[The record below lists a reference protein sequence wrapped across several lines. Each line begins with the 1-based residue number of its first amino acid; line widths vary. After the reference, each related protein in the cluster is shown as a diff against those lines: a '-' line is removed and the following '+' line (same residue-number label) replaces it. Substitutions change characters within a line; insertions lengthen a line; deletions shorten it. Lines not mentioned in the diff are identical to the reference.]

1 MFAQRGHSYWREE
14 QLLEPMRELLKTG
27 EIGRETIP
35 DINRFLSIGSCGGIR
50 IYSELNRLFDNTID
64 IFATFGTG
72 KAVVY
77 DPYNQRVFEIIAAS
91 PNHLSWDEVSVQL
104 NPIFADGRGSDYL
117 QPGSLPAILHKMMDT
132 RS

>member
-1 MFAQRGHSYWREE
+1 MV
-14 QLLEPMRELLKTG
+14 
-27 EIGRETIP
+27 
-35 DINRFLSIGSCGGIR
+35 N
-50 IYSELNRLFDNTID
+50 
-64 IFATFGTG
+64 
-72 KAVVY
+72 
-77 DPYNQRVFEIIAAS
+77 DPYNQRLFEIIAAS